1 MKTESTRLNIT
12 LPKNIVV
19 AMDKFT
25 APRKRSQFIAKA
37 IQERIERQKKEKLE
51 ELLIEGYQ
59 ARKDENMKLS
69 SDFEIADLEG
79 WDEY

>member
-1 MKTESTRLNIT
+1 MESESIRLNIT
-12 LPKNIVV
+12 LPKSIVT
-19 AMDKFT
+19 AMEKFT

-37 IQERIERQKKEKLE
+37 ILERIEKQKKEKLE

-59 ARKDENMKLS
+59 ARKKENVKIS
-69 SDFEIADLEG
+69 SDFEIADIEG